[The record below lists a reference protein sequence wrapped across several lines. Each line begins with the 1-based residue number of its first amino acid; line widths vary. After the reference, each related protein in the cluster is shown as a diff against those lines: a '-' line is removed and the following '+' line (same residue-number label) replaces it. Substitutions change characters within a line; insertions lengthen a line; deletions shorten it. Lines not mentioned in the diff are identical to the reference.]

1 MSNTKPKGAAATA
14 FPVAATWFS
23 ALFGPSLLSGA
34 YAAAYF
40 LPYGSY
46 AVVLP
51 FVAFSLIC
59 VFAGLAANIV
69 RTHKA
74 YDYASFAHALYG
86 KAYKV
91 LMPFLDYDILMAMC
105 LGGASCIAT
114 VSLMATEVFGIN
126 GLLAAIVF
134 SLLSLVI
141 AVYGEKAVR
150 RFSSIMTVAMMGTF
164 VLFALLF
171 LVMGKDNIEASLSNW
186 APSEGY
192 SVSGG
197 IKGALLLGFSNFG
210 MVGGALCAVEQNIKT
225 ARECTY
231 IGVLSFIMNGLVMAI
246 GAFMLI
252 PYCPAILGE
261 ATPAVSIMMTQIAD
275 KYPFVTWLYYILMF
289 MALISSAVPQL
300 HAVSSRINRML
311 ADRSKSS
318 ISGRR
323 STFFIGVGY
332 FTVCIL
338 LSLLGLM
345 TIVSK
350 GYSFS
355 AWLHLCVLAIP
366 ILLWYVRRYIG
377 KRKAGGQ
384 IEVQ

>member
-1 MSNTKPKGAAATA
+1 MAENRAPHAAAVA

-59 VFAGLAANIV
+59 VFAALGANIV
-69 RTHKA
+69 RLKKA
-74 YDYASFAHALYG
+74 YDYAAFAHALYG
-86 KAYKV
+86 RAYRF

-114 VSLMATEVFGIN
+114 VSHIASTVFGIN
-126 GLLAAIVF
+126 GVAAAIVF
-134 SLLSLVI
+134 SLLALAV
-141 AVYGEKAVR
+141 AVYGERAVR
-150 RFSSIMTVAMMGTF
+150 RFSSIMTVLMMCAFGIF
-164 VLFALLF
+164 VLLF
-171 LVMGKDNIEASLSNW
+171 LVIGKNELGAALSNW
-186 APSEGY
+186 APAAGY
-192 SVSGG
+192 TLPGG
-197 IKGALLLGFSNFG
+197 IKGAILLGFSNFG
-210 MVGGALCAVEQNIKT
+210 MVGGALCAVEQNVTT
-225 ARECTY
+225 AKECRY
-231 IGVLSFIMNGLVMAI
+231 IGILSFIMNSLLMAA
-246 GAFMLI
+246 GALMLL
-252 PYCPAILGE
+252 PYCHGILGE
-261 ATPAVSIMMTQIAD
+261 ATPAVAIMTSRVAQEF
-275 KYPFVTWLYYILMF
+275 PFITWLYYLLMF

-311 ADRSKSS
+311 EDRHKKHG
-318 ISGRR
+318 SGRR
-323 STFFIGVGY
+323 RTLYIGIVY

-366 ILLWYVRRYIG
+366 ILLWYVRRG
-377 KRKAGGQ
+377 VNKRKAG
-384 IEVQ
+384 ETV